1 MHVREWGSPDGR
13 PLVFWHALGAVQSGA
28 YLTEIA
34 PALTEAGFRVIAPDA
49 PGFGQSPSLPAERY
63 EPDSLVELLRDV
75 LDERGLER
83 AVLIGHSWGGS
94 VSMAFAAQAPER
106 VDGLVLVDSAQMDY
120 QDSPN
125 FPHGKSLEDLI
136 VDAARPEATV
146 RVKKE
151 EFKTEAQEGLRRPV
165 SPELLEALSAGM
177 REENGDLVGIVQ
189 PEVRGAVLYGITK
202 MRVTEFWPA
211 VAEARIPILLLL
223 ATEPEDTRSQ
233 NDKWAPIFAER
244 FPDAEIRF
252 IEGAGHDLI
261 ADAGP
266 EVARLVCDWGAR
278 LSVP

>member
-120 QDSPN
+120 QDSSGLAQLP
-125 FPHGKSLEDLI
+125 
-136 VDAARPEATV
+136 AR
-146 RVKKE
+146 
-151 EFKTEAQEGLRRPV
+151 
-165 SPELLEALSAGM
+165 
-177 REENGDLVGIVQ
+177 
-189 PEVRGAVLYGITK
+189 EVTRG
-202 MRVTEFWPA
+202 
-211 VAEARIPILLLL
+211 
-223 ATEPEDTRSQ
+223 
-233 NDKWAPIFAER
+233 
-244 FPDAEIRF
+244 PDR
-252 IEGAGHDLI
+252 
-261 ADAGP
+261 
-266 EVARLVCDWGAR
+266 
-278 LSVP
+278 